1 MISPFVLHQ
10 PGSIEEA
17 ASLLGR
23 YGGDAKL
30 LAGGSELIL
39 LLKLGLVRSPHVINL
54 KKVAGLDD
62 VEFDSE
68 DQVLRIGAL
77 VTHRWIEQSPVVR
90 DHFPLLVEMEQTL
103 ANVRVRN
110 VGTLIGNLC
119 FAEPHADPGTL
130 LLAHGARVNT
140 RSTRGERPLDLADF
154 FIDDYRTALA
164 EDEVVTSIE
173 VNKLPAN
180 FRAAYLRFCP
190 AERPMANA
198 ALALGWSDG
207 VASDT
212 RLALGCVGSKPFRVA
227 AVEDRLKGK
236 TAREIAAESAEVAQE
251 AAGLCD
257 PVEDLWGS
265 VEYKRQVI
273 KALVADGLCR
283 VSRERTSNG

>member
-10 PGSIEEA
+10 PDSIEDA
-17 ASLLGR
+17 ISLLGR
-23 YGGDAKL
+23 HGGDAKL

-54 KKVAGLDD
+54 KKVAGLSDI
-62 VEFDSE
+62 EFDQE
-68 DQVLRIGAL
+68 GQVLRIGAL

-90 DHFPLLVEMEQTL
+90 DHLPLLVDMERTL
-103 ANVRVRN
+103 ANVRIRN

-119 FAEPHADPGTL
+119 FAEPRADPGTV

-140 RSTRGERPLDLADF
+140 RSTRGERLIDLADF
-154 FIDDYRTALA
+154 FIDDYCTALA

-173 VNKLPAN
+173 VNKFPAN

-198 ALALGWSDG
+198 AVAVGWNNG
-207 VASDT
+207 VATDV
-212 RLALGCVGSKPFRVA
+212 RIALGCVGSKPFRVS
-227 AVEDRLKGK
+227 AVENKLRGK
-236 TAREIAAESAEVAQE
+236 SAREIVTESVAVAEE

-265 VEYKRQVI
+265 VEYKRQIV
-273 KALVADGLCR
+273 KALVADGIAR
-283 VSRERTSNG
+283 VSREHTNNG